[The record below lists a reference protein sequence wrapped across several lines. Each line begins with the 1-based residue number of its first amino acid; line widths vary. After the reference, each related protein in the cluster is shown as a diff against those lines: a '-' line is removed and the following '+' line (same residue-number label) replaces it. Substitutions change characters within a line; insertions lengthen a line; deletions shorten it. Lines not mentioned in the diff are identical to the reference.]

1 MALTG
6 CFKAKEKD
14 SRKTRQETT
23 EGLNDKIKHR
33 VRRGE
38 KNLSTGLVRTSW
50 VRCLL
55 LMPSASVPRNFHYS
69 VTR

>member
-6 CFKAKEKD
+6 CFKAKVKD

-38 KNLSTGLVRTSW
+38 KKTSVQAW
-50 VRCLL
+50 
-55 LMPSASVPRNFHYS
+55 SVHLGYAVYF
-69 VTR
+69 